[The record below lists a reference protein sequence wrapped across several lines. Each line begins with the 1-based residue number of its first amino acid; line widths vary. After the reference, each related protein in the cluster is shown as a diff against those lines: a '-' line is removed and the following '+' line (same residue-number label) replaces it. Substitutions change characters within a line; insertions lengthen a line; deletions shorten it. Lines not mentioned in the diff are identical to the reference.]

1 MGWSLRKSFRILPG
15 VRINLLKS
23 GPRLSVGVP
32 GARASIDM
40 EGKTKLYGGMGPVR
54 YQKTV
59 NIGSRGEQPANGG
72 GLLALVKRI
81 FGGW

>member
-1 MGWSLRKSFRILPG
+1 
-15 VRINLLKS
+15 
-23 GPRLSVGVP
+23 
-32 GARASIDM
+32 M